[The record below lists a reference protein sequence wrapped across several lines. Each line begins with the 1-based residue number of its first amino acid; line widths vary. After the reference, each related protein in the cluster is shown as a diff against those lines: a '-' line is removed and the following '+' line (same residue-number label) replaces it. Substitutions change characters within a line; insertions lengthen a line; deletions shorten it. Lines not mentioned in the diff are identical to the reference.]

1 MILYTL
7 NNKNSVSKMFKIY
20 IGVSIFCVILWKIY
34 GNFSHGVS
42 SIYMTYLFA
51 WPLIMGALVNLV
63 FMVIKKLPRPG
74 SFSVNLYNSGVAAL
88 TVSSLL
94 RGIFE
99 IAGTAC
105 YLQTYL
111 YNVGR
116 LEHNIIIWRKCPG
129 NFVCYGHYFCHVKK
143 YRAEYNTANYEKWS

>member
-1 MILYTL
+1 
-7 NNKNSVSKMFKIY
+7 MFKIY

-34 GNFSHGVS
+34 GNFSHGVN

-74 SFSVNLYNSGVAAL
+74 SFSVNLYNSGVSAL

-99 IAGTAC
+99 IAGTSC

-116 LEHNIIIWRKCPG
+116 LFVLAGVVVYVVSSLSLLWQNTDKHVNQKNII
-129 NFVCYGHYFCHVKK
+129 
-143 YRAEYNTANYEKWS
+143 

>member
-1 MILYTL
+1 
-7 NNKNSVSKMFKIY
+7 MFKIY

-34 GNFSHGVS
+34 GNFTHGVN

-74 SFSVNLYNSGVAAL
+74 SFSVNLYNSGVSAL

-116 LEHNIIIWRKCPG
+116 LFVLAGVVVYVVSSLSLLWQNTDKHVNQKNII
-129 NFVCYGHYFCHVKK
+129 
-143 YRAEYNTANYEKWS
+143 

>member
-1 MILYTL
+1 
-7 NNKNSVSKMFKIY
+7 MFKIY

-34 GNFSHGVS
+34 GNFSHGVN

-74 SFSVNLYNSGVAAL
+74 SFSVNLYNSGVSAL
-88 TVSSLL
+88 TVSSIL

-116 LEHNIIIWRKCPG
+116 LFVLAGVVVYVVSSLSLLWQNTDKHVNQKNII
-129 NFVCYGHYFCHVKK
+129 
-143 YRAEYNTANYEKWS
+143 

>member
-1 MILYTL
+1 
-7 NNKNSVSKMFKIY
+7 MFKIY

-34 GNFSHGVS
+34 GNFSHGVN

-116 LEHNIIIWRKCPG
+116 LFVLAGVVVYVVSSLSLLWQNTDKHVNQKNII
-129 NFVCYGHYFCHVKK
+129 
-143 YRAEYNTANYEKWS
+143 

>member
-1 MILYTL
+1 
-7 NNKNSVSKMFKIY
+7 MFKIY

-34 GNFSHGVS
+34 GNFSHGVN

-74 SFSVNLYNSGVAAL
+74 SFSVNLYNSGVSAL

-116 LEHNIIIWRKCPG
+116 LFVLAGVVVYVVSSLSLLRQNTDKHVNQKNII
-129 NFVCYGHYFCHVKK
+129 
-143 YRAEYNTANYEKWS
+143 

>member
-1 MILYTL
+1 
-7 NNKNSVSKMFKIY
+7 MFKIY

-34 GNFSHGVS
+34 GNFSHGVN

-74 SFSVNLYNSGVAAL
+74 SFSVNLYNSGVSAL

-116 LEHNIIIWRKCPG
+116 LFVLAGVVVYVVSSLSLLWQNTDKHVNQKNII
-129 NFVCYGHYFCHVKK
+129 
-143 YRAEYNTANYEKWS
+143 

>member
-34 GNFSHGVS
+34 GNFSHGVN

-74 SFSVNLYNSGVAAL
+74 SFSVNLYNSGVSAL

-116 LEHNIIIWRKCPG
+116 LFVLAGVVVYVVSSLSLLWQNTDKHVNQKNII
-129 NFVCYGHYFCHVKK
+129 
-143 YRAEYNTANYEKWS
+143 

>member
-1 MILYTL
+1 
-7 NNKNSVSKMFKIY
+7 MFKIY

-34 GNFSHGVS
+34 GNFSHGVN

-116 LEHNIIIWRKCPG
+116 LFVLAGVVVYVVSSLSLLRQNTDKHVNQKNII
-129 NFVCYGHYFCHVKK
+129 
-143 YRAEYNTANYEKWS
+143 

>member
-34 GNFSHGVS
+34 GNFSHGVN

-74 SFSVNLYNSGVAAL
+74 SFSVNLYNSGVSAL

-99 IAGTAC
+99 IAGTSC

-116 LEHNIIIWRKCPG
+116 LFVLAGVVVYVVSSLSLLWQNTDKHVNQKNII
-129 NFVCYGHYFCHVKK
+129 
-143 YRAEYNTANYEKWS
+143 

>member
-1 MILYTL
+1 
-7 NNKNSVSKMFKIY
+7 
-20 IGVSIFCVILWKIY
+20 
-34 GNFSHGVS
+34 
-42 SIYMTYLFA
+42 MTYLFA

-63 FMVIKKLPRPG
+63 FMVIKKLPSPR
-74 SFSVNLYNSGVAAL
+74 SFSVNLYNSGVSAL

-116 LEHNIIIWRKCPG
+116 LFVLAGVVVYVVSSLSLLWQSTDKHVNQKNII
-129 NFVCYGHYFCHVKK
+129 
-143 YRAEYNTANYEKWS
+143 

>member
-34 GNFSHGVS
+34 GNFSHGVN

-116 LEHNIIIWRKCPG
+116 LFVLAGVVVYVVSSLSLLWQNTDKHVNQKNII
-129 NFVCYGHYFCHVKK
+129 
-143 YRAEYNTANYEKWS
+143 

>member
-1 MILYTL
+1 
-7 NNKNSVSKMFKIY
+7 MFKIY

-34 GNFSHGVS
+34 GNFSHGVN

-74 SFSVNLYNSGVAAL
+74 SFSVNLYNSGVSAL

-116 LEHNIIIWRKCPG
+116 LFVLAGVVVYVVLSLSLSLLWQNTDKHVNQKNII
-129 NFVCYGHYFCHVKK
+129 
-143 YRAEYNTANYEKWS
+143 

>member
-34 GNFSHGVS
+34 GNFSHGVN

-63 FMVIKKLPRPG
+63 FMVIKKLPRPR

-116 LEHNIIIWRKCPG
+116 LFVLAGVVVYVVSSLSLLWQNTDKHVNQKNII
-129 NFVCYGHYFCHVKK
+129 
-143 YRAEYNTANYEKWS
+143 

>member
-116 LEHNIIIWRKCPG
+116 VFVLAGVVVYVVSSLSLLWQNTDKHVNQKNII
-129 NFVCYGHYFCHVKK
+129 
-143 YRAEYNTANYEKWS
+143 

>member
-116 LEHNIIIWRKCPG
+116 LFVLAGVVVYVVSSLSLLWQSTDKHVNQKNII
-129 NFVCYGHYFCHVKK
+129 
-143 YRAEYNTANYEKWS
+143 